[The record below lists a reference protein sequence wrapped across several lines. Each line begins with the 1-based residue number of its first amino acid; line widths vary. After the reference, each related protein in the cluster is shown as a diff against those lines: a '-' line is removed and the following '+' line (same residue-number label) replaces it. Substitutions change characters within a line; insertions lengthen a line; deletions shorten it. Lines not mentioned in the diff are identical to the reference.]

1 MDEKRIIT
9 IMGPSGAG
17 KTTIGTMIS
26 NTYNFGVPMHCT
38 TRSRRDDDINGFYRY
53 LSYDKFSEYVKF
65 DKYLLWS
72 GDSEIIK
79 KEYGNFYG
87 ILIDDYRY
95 VLNEKKKII
104 LYVSYKDLE
113 RIVYLKEVLRKRRIK
128 VQILNLTYY
137 DFSIMK
143 ERLTLNPLRKHT
155 LEDLEK
161 RVKIAYEDE
170 QIYGADVRRYADVR
184 EYTDTMTVNE
194 TFKSVSKKLELKS
207 LHK

>member
-1 MDEKRIIT
+1 
-9 IMGPSGAG
+9 
-17 KTTIGTMIS
+17 
-26 NTYNFGVPMHCT
+26 
-38 TRSRRDDDINGFYRY
+38 
-53 LSYDKFSEYVKF
+53 
-65 DKYLLWS
+65 
-72 GDSEIIK
+72 
-79 KEYGNFYG
+79 
-87 ILIDDYRY
+87 
-95 VLNEKKKII
+95 
-104 LYVSYKDLE
+104 
-113 RIVYLKEVLRKRRIK
+113 
-128 VQILNLTYY
+128 
-137 DFSIMK
+137 MK